1 MKRSRSYSHLGPAVS
16 LNSFVLGFLIG
27 CVVFYALHCTGSWD
41 VCIGCESDRA
51 PLPYLPPS
59 PSTPCESLP
68 PHETQQV
75 STPTTPPT
83 AVYGCT
89 DAPLRLL
96 ILVLSTPDGGLRRN
110 AIRGTWMYDAP
121 PDEVQVTLKFLLGT
135 KGVTLEQMDSL
146 SSEEDMF
153 HDLLILTHHKE
164 AYSNLTGKVLQ
175 GIVWADQNLDFDYLV
190 KVDDDSY
197 VSVRPLNSALRH
209 RLCCP
214 SHLYWGYF
222 TGHAVPLSAG
232 RWAER
237 HWTMCPHYLP
247 YAMGGGYI
255 LSRHVVSLIGRFHEH
270 FKFYSNEDVS
280 LGSWLAPFN
289 ITYKHD
295 LRFNTEGAS
304 RGCQNYYIIS
314 HKETVRGMYE
324 KYVHLKKT
332 GELCPEEREIR
343 PAYVYN
349 WNADSP
355 MHCCTKMKGLT
366 VYDDP

>member
-1 MKRSRSYSHLGPAVS
+1 MKRRSYSHLGPAVS

-27 CVVFYALHCTGSWD
+27 CAVFYVLHCTGSWD

-59 PSTPCESLP
+59 LPTPCVSLP
-68 PHETQQV
+68 PAPTHV
-75 STPTTPPT
+75 SSPSPAAAGNRCP
-83 AVYGCT
+83 
-89 DAPLRLL
+89 DAPLRLV
-96 ILVLSTPDGGLRRN
+96 ILVLSTPDGSLRRN
-110 AIRGTWMYDAP
+110 AIRGTWMYDTP
-121 PDEVQVTLKFLLGT
+121 PDEVELTVKFLLGT
-135 KGVTLEQMDSL
+135 KHLTPEQLNSL

-153 HDLLILTHHKE
+153 HDLLFLTHHKE
-164 AYSNLTGKVLQ
+164 TYSNLTGKVLQ
-175 GIVWADQNLDFDYLV
+175 GIMWVDKNLDFDYLV

-197 VSVRPLNSALRH
+197 VSVRPLNFALRH

-214 SHLYWGYF
+214 PRLYWGYF

-237 HWTMCPHYLP
+237 HWTLCPHYLP

-255 LSRHVVSLIGRFHEH
+255 LSRHVVGLIGRFHKQ

-289 ITYKHD
+289 VTYKHD
-295 LRFNTEGAS
+295 LRFNTEGTS
-304 RGCQNYYIIS
+304 HGCKNHYIIS
-314 HKETVRGMYE
+314 HKESVRGMYE

-332 GELCPEEREIR
+332 GELCPEEKEIR
-343 PAYVYN
+343 PSYVYN

-355 MHCCTKMKGLT
+355 MDCCTKVKGLT